1 MAEKDERP
9 CTSCEPTRGGKAAT
23 GAWPKTLYLLRHGE
37 TELNVERKIQGWCD
51 SPLTERGRDQ
61 ARRARTSLERAGVE
75 IDYACGSSLGR
86 ARQTAEIVTD
96 VSYVPMDELKEWSFG
111 SYEGESRLSM
121 PPAPWGDF
129 FAPFGGEAEAEVQRR
144 LVENLTR
151 VLEDPARHVVL
162 AIGHGGISMEFLHTW
177 HPWAQLD
184 YEGIPGNCGI
194 MRFEVWPAEL
204 WFSSVAAEKGMAF
217 DDDALDRL
225 SAVLGAQPRLIFSL
239 VKVLEPD
246 PEEIARRS

>member
-1 MAEKDERP
+1 MAEKDGRP
-9 CTSCEPTRGGKAAT
+9 CASSGPSRVDEGAAA
-23 GAWPKTLYLLRHGE
+23 AWPKTLYLLRHGE
-37 TELNVERKIQGWCD
+37 TELNVERRIQGWCD
-51 SPLTERGRDQ
+51 SPLTERGRGQ
-61 ARRARTSLERAGVE
+61 ACRARASLERAGVE

-86 ARQTAEIVTD
+86 ACQTAEIVTD
-96 VSYVPMDELKEWSFG
+96 VPYVPMDELKEWSFG
-111 SYEGESRLSM
+111 SYEGKSRLSM

-129 FAPFGGEAEAEVQRR
+129 FAPFGGETEAEVQRR
-144 LVENLTR
+144 LVKNLTR
-151 VLEDPARHVVL
+151 VLEDPQCRVVL

-194 MRFEVWPAEL
+194 MRFEVWPADQ
-204 WFSSVAAEKGMAF
+204 WFSGVAAEKGVPS
-217 DDDALDRL
+217 DDAALCHL
-225 SAVLGAQPRLIFSL
+225 AEVLGERPRLIFSL

>member
-1 MAEKDERP
+1 MAEKDGRSRV
-9 CTSCEPTRGGKAAT
+9 SCAPSRVDGGAAAT
-23 GAWPKTLYLLRHGE
+23 WPKTLYLLRHGE
-37 TELNVERKIQGWCD
+37 TELNVERRIQGWCD

-61 ARRARTSLERAGVE
+61 ARRARASLERAGVE

-86 ARQTAEIVTD
+86 ACQTAEIVTD
-96 VSYVPMDELKEWSFG
+96 VPYVPMDELKEWSFG
-111 SYEGESRLSM
+111 SYEGGSRLSM

-151 VLEDPARHVVL
+151 VLEDSARRVVL

-194 MRFEVWPAEL
+194 MRFEVWPAEQ
-204 WFSSVAAEKGMAF
+204 WFSGVAAEKGVPS
-217 DDDALDRL
+217 DDAALGHLAEVLDAR
-225 SAVLGAQPRLIFSL
+225 PRLIFSL

-246 PEEIARRS
+246 PEEIARRA

>member
-9 CTSCEPTRGGKAAT
+9 CTSCEPTRGGKAAA

-96 VSYVPMDELKEWSFG
+96 VPYVPMDELKEWSFG

-129 FAPFGGEAEAEVQRR
+129 FGRGPAPPCR
-144 LVENLTR
+144 
-151 VLEDPARHVVL
+151 
-162 AIGHGGISMEFLHTW
+162 
-177 HPWAQLD
+177 
-184 YEGIPGNCGI
+184 
-194 MRFEVWPAEL
+194 
-204 WFSSVAAEKGMAF
+204 
-217 DDDALDRL
+217 
-225 SAVLGAQPRLIFSL
+225 
-239 VKVLEPD
+239 EPD
-246 PEEIARRS
+246 ARSRGSCASRGSRYRARRHFDGVPAHVAPVGPA